1 MKPTAILL
9 LMIMLATAL
18 VGCNRNGQPGP
29 SANQQVSE
37 RSGVSL
43 TEAETGLL
51 VASFKGDN
59 EAIKDLLTKG
69 VNVNIKDADGR
80 TPLTEAAWNGHTETI
95 KLLLEHGADPSVKK
109 NDGETALTLAT
120 ARGQK
125 EAVALLKKAVTK

>member
-1 MKPTAILL
+1 MKPTASLL

-18 VGCNRNGQPGP
+18 VGCHRNRQGGP
-29 SANQQVSE
+29 PANQQVTA
-37 RSGVSL
+37 RPGVPLS
-43 TEAETGLL
+43 EAEIGLL

-59 EAIKDLLTKG
+59 EAIRDLLAKG

-80 TPLTEAAWNGHTETI
+80 TPLTEAAWNGHSETI
-95 KLLLEHGADPSVKK
+95 KLLLEHGADPGVKK
-109 NDGETALTLAT
+109 NDGETALSLAT

>member
-18 VGCNRNGQPGP
+18 VGCNRNRQAGLT
-29 SANQQVSE
+29 ANQQATE
-37 RSGVSL
+37 RPGVPLS
-43 TEAETGLL
+43 EAETGLL
-51 VASFKGDN
+51 LASFKGDN
-59 EAIKDLLTKG
+59 EAIRDLLAKG

>member
-1 MKPTAILL
+1 MKPTATLL

-18 VGCNRNGQPGP
+18 VGCNRNRQGGP
-29 SANQQVSE
+29 PANQQATA
-37 RSGVSL
+37 RPL

-51 VASFKGDN
+51 VASFEGDD
-59 EAIKDLLTKG
+59 EAIRDLLAKG

-95 KLLLEHGADPSVKK
+95 KLLLEHGADPNVKK
-109 NDGETALTLAT
+109 NDGETALSLAT

-125 EAVALLKKAVTK
+125 EAVALL

>member
-1 MKPTAILL
+1 VKPTATLL

-18 VGCNRNGQPGP
+18 VGCNRNRQGGP
-29 SANQQVSE
+29 PENQQATA
-37 RSGVSL
+37 RPGVPL

-59 EAIKDLLTKG
+59 EAIRDLLAKG
-69 VNVNIKDADGR
+69 VNVNIKDTDGR
-80 TPLTEAAWNGHTETI
+80 TPLTEAAWNGHSETI

-109 NDGETALTLAT
+109 NDGETALSLAT

-125 EAVALLKKAVTK
+125 EAVALLKKAGTK